1 MAFLRTRAVG
11 GVAKSGCLQGSNI
24 YNILLSFKAE
34 QLSARI
40 KDVFLTDVDGDHH
53 LDAILSTDVALHA
66 LPLPNQPTSFP
77 VSKIW
82 LSGHTTRRRRTR
94 RRRSYTPSR
103 RRPSAMLPRRRSYTP
118 SRRRPSAMLPR
129 RRSYTTRIRLR
140 SYATTRRRRL
150 YSRPSPSPPSPS
162 GSYAYATTRRRRTL
176 RRSYAQSYR
185 PYLADWDLDGDL
197 DLALLSESP
206 LFDVDVHPRFFEH
219 HANHSVSELRGGP
232 NSSCPLNWSHPF
244 SVTDFDGDGQLDV
257 VGMRGIGVEVLVCLQ
272 SSDGYVVMNQAGSI
286 PAIPQFQ
293 RFLISG

>member
-1 MAFLRTRAVG
+1 M
-11 GVAKSGCLQGSNI
+11 
-24 YNILLSFKAE
+24 
-34 QLSARI
+34 SARI

-53 LDAILSTDVALHA
+53 LDAILSTDVALQA

-82 LSGHTTRRRRTR
+82 LSGHARRRRTR
-94 RRRSYTPSR
+94 RRTFDATTHRRRTLPRRRRSY
-103 RRPSAMLPRRRSYTP
+103 AMLPRRRSF
-118 SRRRPSAMLPR
+118 AMLPR
-129 RRSYTTRIRLR
+129 RRSYTTRIRNR

-150 YSRPSPSPPSPS
+150 YSLPRRRSYTTRRR
-162 GSYAYATTRRRRTL
+162 GSYPYATTRRRRSL

-257 VGMRGIGVEVLVCLQ
+257 VGMRGTDYIDLEVMVCLQ
-272 SSDGYVVMNQAGSI
+272 SSDAYVVMNQAGSI

-293 RFLISG
+293 RFLISGWGAQ